1 MQVLWSL
8 YGPGELLPIFL
19 VRYKIVAA
27 RYRTLRDLAE
37 KAGHSPASLADALG
51 VDETTIYRHW
61 VADDWL
67 DRMQSHAIRKL
78 MAVVPGIDQEYSRS
92 VVQERVDQLIK
103 EGAAAG
109 FEISGAAFSQAI
121 EQAAIVPQFLCS
133 ATEAG
138 LSILKGD
145 TDRSVRKLRSC
156 WGRPQTWALHAIYGS
171 AGTPPVFPDHQAL
184 IGASREMFEKLS
196 STRITY
202 QRSIALGHLA
212 HHLAAQIEMD
222 IKSPA
227 RRRAG
232 LRDEMA
238 GFFVRGAFMGSLRR
252 SDDLDLAGR
261 YNELVATEGAARL
274 VELWTFP
281 SWTGDL
287 SPSADNFTLPHNC
300 RGARPAGTP
309 RARGG
314 RQLAARCSP
323 ARPAGAGEGDRGV
336 LGSRP
341 GNRRTVR
348 GNHEDSAHLPA
359 PLPAAEARP
368 QDQLRV
374 GRAQQRL
381 SLPPL

>member
-8 YGPGELLPIFL
+8 YGPGELLPTFR
-19 VRYKIVAA
+19 VRCEIVAG

-92 VVQERVDQLIK
+92 VVQERVDQLIN

-109 FEISGAAFSQAI
+109 FEISGEAFSQAI
-121 EQAAIVPQFLCS
+121 ERADIVPQFLCS

-145 TDRSVRKLRSC
+145 QERSVRKLRSC
-156 WGRPQTWALHAIYGS
+156 WGRAQTWALHAIYGS
-171 AGTPPVFPDHQAL
+171 AGTPPVFPDHEAL
-184 IGASREMFEKLS
+184 IGASREMFDKLS
-196 STRITY
+196 SSRITY

-212 HHLAAQIEMD
+212 HHLAAEIEMD

-238 GFFVRGAFMGSLRR
+238 GFFVRSAFMASLRR

-261 YNELVATEGAARL
+261 YTELVATQGAARL

-287 SPSADNFTLPHNC
+287 SPSADNFTVPHNLVL
-300 RGARPAGTP
+300 RNSAREVIHEIKNYNEVYAWYLVTTYVPLTLEQADATFGGMIDELIAALRY
-309 RARGG
+309 RAERAELTEL
-314 RQLAARCSP
+314 RTACLELA
-323 ARPAGAGEGDRGV
+323 GV
-336 LGSRP
+336 LASKQG
-341 GNRRTVR
+341 
-348 GNHEDSAHLPA
+348 E
-359 PLPAAEARP
+359 
-368 QDQLRV
+368 
-374 GRAQQRL
+374 
-381 SLPPL
+381 